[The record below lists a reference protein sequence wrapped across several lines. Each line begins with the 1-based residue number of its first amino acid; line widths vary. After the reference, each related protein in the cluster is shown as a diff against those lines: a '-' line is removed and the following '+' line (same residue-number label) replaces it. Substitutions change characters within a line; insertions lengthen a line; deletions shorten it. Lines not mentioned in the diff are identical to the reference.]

1 MLDMLADVNA
11 LTDKAA
17 LGGGE
22 KAIARHTA
30 AGKLTMRERV
40 ALLLDADSPFMEI
53 SPLAGHLTHYK
64 DGAGSLLGIGV
75 IAGTE
80 CVIFANDPTDMG
92 GAMTPMSMAKI
103 LHSLKVARQN
113 RLPYVQIIES
123 SGGDLRRGAEGIDPD
138 YLLKAELS
146 HFGESGNIFYAITE
160 LSKLGIPTVS
170 VVCGSST
177 AGGAYMPG
185 LSEYNIFIKGAAQV
199 FLAGPPL
206 LKVATGE
213 VANAEELGGAT
224 MHATKSGLCD
234 YLAENETEGLG
245 MARDVIKHLNWNK
258 AGYGPTQPVKA
269 PIYDNDELLGIVP
282 KDLKAAID
290 IREVIAR
297 IVDGSEFEEFK
308 PVYSPTMVCGWA
320 HIHGF
325 GVGILGNNGPIFP
338 ETAEKSTQF
347 ISLCNARNI
356 PLLYLHNITGYMVG
370 KQYEEAGIVKKGS
383 QMINAVSNSTVPH
396 ISVVIG
402 ASYGAGNYG
411 MSGRSFDTRFLF
423 LWPTAKIAVMGPKQ
437 IAGVMSIV
445 RRGQAQRAG
454 TPIDETAEAKIVAD
468 TEAFQEYTSL
478 AKYATGRMKD
488 DGIIDPRD
496 TRDALGMALSACH
509 SAPVKGTDNYGVF
522 RF

>member
-1 MLDMLADVNA
+1 MLSELDDL
-11 LTDKAA
+11 LDKAA

-22 KAIARHTA
+22 KAIARHIA
-30 AGKLTMRERV
+30 SGKLTMRERV
-40 ALLLDADSPFMEI
+40 ALLLDPDTPFLEL
-53 SPLAGHLTHYK
+53 SPLAGHLTLYK
-64 DGAGSLLGIGV
+64 DGGGAMMGIGV
-75 IAGTE
+75 VSGVE

-92 GAMTPMSMAKI
+92 GAMTPVSGAKI
-103 LHSLKVARQN
+103 MYSLKVARQN
-113 RLPYVQIIES
+113 RMPFIQIVES
-123 SGGDLRRGAEGIDPD
+123 SGGDLRRGAEGIDPQ
-138 YLLKAELS
+138 LALKAELS
-146 HFGESGNIFYAITE
+146 HFGDSGHIFYAITE

-170 VVCGSST
+170 VVCGNST

-185 LSEYNIFIKGAAQV
+185 LSEYNIFVKGGAQV

-213 VANAEELGGAT
+213 VASAEELGGAE
-224 MHATKSGLCD
+224 MHATRSGLCD
-234 YLAENETEGLG
+234 YLAENETEGMG
-245 MARDVIKHLNWNK
+245 MARDVIHHLNWDK
-258 AGYGPTQPVKA
+258 KGYGPRQPSRSPVH
-269 PIYDNDELLGIVP
+269 DTEELLGIVP
-282 KDLKAAID
+282 RDLKAAVD

-297 IVDGSEFEEFK
+297 VVDGSEFEEFK
-308 PVYSPTMVCGWA
+308 PVYAPTMVCGWA
-320 HIHGF
+320 HIHGYP
-325 GVGILGNNGPIFP
+325 VGILGNNGPIFP
-338 ETAEKSTQF
+338 QTAEKSTQF
-347 ISLCNARNI
+347 ITLCNARHI
-356 PLLYLHNITGYMVG
+356 PLIFLHNITGYMVG

-396 ISVVIG
+396 LSVIIG

-445 RRGQAQRAG
+445 RRGQAVRAG
-454 TPIDETAEAKIVAD
+454 QVVDEEAEAKIVAA
-468 TEAFQEYTSL
+468 TEAIQEYTSL
-478 AKYATGRMKD
+478 AKYATGRMRD

-509 SAPVKGTDNYGVF
+509 SNEVKGTDNYGVF